1 MASPTVTKHERTAML
16 AHGNVISLLQPELA

>member
-1 MASPTVTKHERTAML
+1 MAPPKVTKRESASML